1 MATSMTAPQLRGLAR
16 LYRRRVDGAADV
28 LASIIANNA
37 HELPDVLGF
46 PMQNLERLR
55 DHENPVEVLVA
66 TIEAA
71 PRVAR
76 DLRDKIWHE
85 TATAIAVRVAQTAQR
100 RNGGHYGLD
109 LELLGEALTR
119 YPGRIITFGTWG
131 SCGSLRLRAILR
143 ETRGL
148 RATSVVLTDTQVV
161 VAYEGERCRGLIKL
175 ALHEPV
181 VDEGALIVP
190 IEMRMTDELAHAA
203 DAAERQNAWQPPEPA
218 KPDDEVDRTPEPDRR
233 SPHEVPSRHEDAP
246 GGVLVRGSV
255 PAPRETVLGQRRGSV
270 IRPTEPFRRAA
281 LRFVEALAAAALGGG
296 P

>member
-1 MATSMTAPQLRGLAR
+1 MATSMTPAQLRGLAR
-16 LYRRRVDGAADV
+16 LYRRRVDGAADL

-37 HELPDVLGF
+37 HDLPGVLGF
-46 PMQNLERLR
+46 PMQNLDRLR

-85 TATAIAVRVAQTAQR
+85 TATAIAVRLAQTAQR
-100 RNGGHYGLD
+100 RTGGHYALD
-109 LELLGEALTR
+109 VELLGEMLTR
-119 YPGRIITFGTWG
+119 YPGRIITFGTRG

-148 RATSVVLTDTQVV
+148 QATSVVLTDTQVV

-181 VDEGALIVP
+181 VDEQALIVP
-190 IEMRMTDELAHAA
+190 IDMRVPDEVV
-203 DAAERQNAWQPPEPA
+203 DAVGAVERQKAWQPPEPA
-218 KPDDEVDRTPEPDRR
+218 KPDDEVDRTPEPERR
-233 SPHEVPSRHEDAP
+233 SPPEDPSRHENAP
-246 GGVLVRGSV
+246 GGILVRGR
-255 PAPRETVLGQRRGSV
+255 APRTPDTVLGQRRGSV
-270 IRPTEPFRRAA
+270 VRPTEPVRRAA
-281 LRFVEALAAAALGGG
+281 LRFVEALAAAVLGGG